1 MATLWHFKS
10 LKKQSSHLSIH
21 LNIENIPKVSVI
33 IVNYNGGQ
41 DIIDCLESLQKD
53 RASASF
59 EIIVIDNHSTDG
71 STAQISTQFERVKLL
86 SLDEN
91 RGFAAACNAGIAVAQ
106 SDTVLLLNPDTVVM
120 DGAISKMH
128 NALRNHPQW
137 GIVGARMLTTARI
150 PYRAARRFPTP
161 RDLAMMSIGLAK
173 LFSTL
178 KYFNGYLYGERATES
193 LDEVDQIEG
202 SCLMISE
209 AARKAIGNLDE
220 QFFIF
225 FEEVDWC
232 KRVKAAGFEIH
243 IVNEAEV
250 IHKVSTTMGRYFEFT
265 RTIHAQSAMKYFRK
279 HGGEIGYNAI
289 RNAMSKALFT
299 RALFL
304 VIPALLNIGDS
315 RKRFAGTL
323 AERRSYKEGL
333 TA

>member
-10 LKKQSSHLSIH
+10 LKKQTPYLSTRFH
-21 LNIENIPKVSVI
+21 TENNPKVSVI

-41 DIIDCLESLQKD
+41 DIIDCLESLQND
-53 RASASF
+53 RAAASF
-59 EIIVIDNHSTDG
+59 EIIIVDNNSTDG
-71 STAQISTQFERVKLL
+71 STAKISEHFESVKLL
-86 SLDEN
+86 ALNEN
-91 RGFAAACNAGIAVAQ
+91 RGFAAACNAGIAVAH
-106 SDTVLLLNPDTVVM
+106 SNTILLLNPDTVVM
-120 DGAISKMH
+120 DGAISKMYD
-128 NALRNHPQW
+128 ALLKHPQW
-137 GIVGARMLTTARI
+137 GIVGARMLTTERT
-150 PYRAARRFPTP
+150 PYRAGRRFPTL
-161 RDLAMMSIGLAK
+161 RDLAMTSIGLAK
-173 LFSTL
+173 LFSSS
-178 KYFNGYLYGERATES
+178 KYFNGYLYGERAIES

-209 AARKAIGNLDE
+209 AARNAVGNLDE

-243 IVNEAEV
+243 IVNEAEIV
-250 IHKVSTTMGRYFEFT
+250 HRVSATMGRYFEFT

-279 HGGEIGYNAI
+279 HDGEYGYNAI

-299 RALFL
+299 RALIL
-304 VIPALLNIGDS
+304 SVPALLNLGNS

-323 AERRSYKEGL
+323 AERRAYKEGF